1 MEDLKNF
8 GFKPCYKWTT
18 FNTVMSFVMQ
28 SHIIGF
34 VLNLVING
42 LPSIQNIYITPK
54 VGPNLEEV
62 LNLVIN
68 GLPSIP
74 KGSNS
79 IRVTRILWCFKPCYK
94 WTTFNTLAAVA
105 VGAGCYYSF
114 KPCYKWTTFNTI
126 ANLAC
131 ASSVAK
137 VLNLV
142 INGLPSIQ

>member
-1 MEDLKNF
+1 MDYLQYVVTGTTTDDLVH
-8 GFKPCYKWTT
+8 
-18 FNTVMSFVMQ
+18 TV
-28 SHIIGF
+28 

-42 LPSIQNIYITPK
+42 LPSIRKRRWDRSWWRWT
-54 VGPNLEEV
+54 G
-62 LNLVIN
+62 
-68 GLPSIP
+68 
-74 KGSNS
+74 
-79 IRVTRILWCFKPCYK
+79 FKPCYK